1 VYNCYSE
8 SGDKGERSSNRRCP
22 LSDIKG
28 IVLGGVK
35 RMANAYLAS
44 KMQLAARPSLMVSLK
59 LIVHNSMNWT
69 LLFSVYKGETLGISL
84 KEANRLQVN
93 VK

>member
-1 VYNCYSE
+1 MV
-8 SGDKGERSSNRRCP
+8 
-22 LSDIKG
+22 
-28 IVLGGVK
+28 
-35 RMANAYLAS
+35 NAYLAS

-69 LLFSVYKGETLGISL
+69 LLFSVYKDETLGISL
-84 KEANRLQVN
+84 KEPNRLQVN